1 MKQTDNSE
9 HLMRLDRIY
18 PSGAEEWCCIY
29 CERRVMKQHEPV
41 EQEIVLDAGVTSDME
56 AQNIK
61 DTEISEELWMA
72 LEEVLSGLDLDW

>member
-1 MKQTDNSE
+1 MNQGKETE

-29 CERRVMKQHEPV
+29 CERRVLKQYEPIV
-41 EQEIVLDAGVTSDME
+41 SEIVLDSGVTSDFE

-61 DTEISEELWMA
+61 DTEISEELWLA
-72 LEEVLSGLDLDW
+72 LEEVLSGVDMNW